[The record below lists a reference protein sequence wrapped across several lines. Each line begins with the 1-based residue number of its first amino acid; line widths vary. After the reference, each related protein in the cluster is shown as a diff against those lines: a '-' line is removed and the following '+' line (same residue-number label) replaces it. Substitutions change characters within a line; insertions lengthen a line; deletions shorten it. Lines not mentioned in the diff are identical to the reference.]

1 MTVQEKNKIL
11 KEVKRCLDNDK
22 AFIICTPNITSS
34 FGTAFTY
41 NCMLKLIYNQ
51 MGNTLQKYM
60 YKLIEDIDDK
70 ILTDIVYKST
80 KIILEKYSKNLDQ
93 SKDIINSII
102 KKSEELL

>member
-11 KEVKRCLDNDK
+11 KEVKRCLDNNK
-22 AFIICTPNITSS
+22 AFIICTPDITAV
-34 FGTAFTY
+34 FGTAFTT
-41 NCMLKLIYNQ
+41 NCMLKLIYNKTD
-51 MGNTLQKYM
+51 NTLQKIM

-70 ILTDIVYKST
+70 SLNDIVYKST

>member
-11 KEVKRCLDNDK
+11 KEVKRCFDNNK
-22 AFIICTPNITSS
+22 AFIICTPDITAVV
-34 FGTAFTY
+34 GTAFTT
-41 NCMLKLIYNQ
+41 NCMLKLIHNITD
-51 MGNTLQKYM
+51 NTLQKIM

-70 ILTDIVYKST
+70 RLNDIVYKST

-102 KKSEELL
+102 KKSKELL